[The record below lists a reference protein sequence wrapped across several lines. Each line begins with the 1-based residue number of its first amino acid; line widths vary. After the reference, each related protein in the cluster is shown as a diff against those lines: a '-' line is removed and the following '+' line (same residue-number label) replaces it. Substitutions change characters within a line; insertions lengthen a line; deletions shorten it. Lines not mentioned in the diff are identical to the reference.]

1 MKICPTCQVAYA
13 EIVRFC
19 AADGT
24 PLVAGAPGEPPT
36 QAAGVEQDTSSVLIL
51 TLAAIVAAALLG
63 WYVTST
69 RSPAPPPAPAGEL
82 QR

>member
-1 MKICPTCQVAYA
+1 MKTCPTCKAAYA

-36 QAAGVEQDTSSVLIL
+36 QVAELEQDSSSVLIL
-51 TLAAIVAAALLG
+51 TLAAVVAAALLG
-63 WYVTST
+63 WYLTST
-69 RSPAPPPAPAGEL
+69 RSPAPPPAPAVEP